1 MLKNISFVN
10 IDLRITE
17 TPFLCLKS
25 SSRLHFSTFGI
36 IVINK
41 FRKIKRLLKLILV
54 QFITI
59 FSNFISLKIESYLQL
74 LKLHPLLV

>member
-25 SSRLHFSTFGI
+25 SSRLT
-36 IVINK
+36 
-41 FRKIKRLLKLILV
+41 LLYFWKLRQLDVRDNLLLILL
-54 QFITI
+54 
-59 FSNFISLKIESYLQL
+59 ISAKMKFGEEY
-74 LKLHPLLV
+74 